1 MRILLINVAHP
12 AIGSRIPD
20 DHLPPLG
27 LLAIGGPLLDDGHE
41 VQLLDAD
48 IDSLSKGEIVEQAVC
63 FNPDAVLFGHS
74 GSTSA
79 HPVIVDISRRIA
91 SVLPF
96 AAIIYGGVYPTYHWR
111 EILADEPHVT
121 AIVRREG
128 EETTRRL
135 IHALELGSS
144 LLSVAG
150 LAIRHRGQP
159 HATIDAPLIT
169 NLDDYRIGWELI
181 DHRRYSY
188 WGGKRAVVV
197 QFSRGCPHL
206 CTYCG
211 QRGFWTRWRY
221 RDPVKFAR
229 ELARLHREQGVE
241 VINFADENPTSSRRA
256 WKAFLEALIEED
268 VDLLLVGS
276 TRAGDIVR
284 DKDILHLYRK
294 AGCIRFLLGLENT
307 DERTIENIRK
317 GSTTSIDRE
326 AIRLLRQHGIISM
339 ATWVVGFEEETDVD
353 HWRGM
358 KQLLSYDP
366 DQIQLLYV
374 TPHRWTRYYRE
385 VADRRV
391 IQTDRRRWDY
401 KHQVLET
408 RHMPPWRVLLWVKF
422 TEAVLQV
429 RPKALYRTYL
439 QPDREQRHAMR
450 WYTSIGRRVWPFEII
465 RFFREKLIHGGP
477 TVGEMW
483 GPPQDHEELPM
494 GIVPGGRSEDS
505 VPALPRMHETAC
517 ARGVQPPLLAES
529 MN

>member
-1 MRILLINVAHP
+1 MRILLINIAHP

-41 VQLLDAD
+41 VQLLDLD
-48 IDSLSKGEIVEQAVC
+48 IDPMPSATVVDHAARFK
-63 FNPDAVLFGHS
+63 PDAVLFGHS
-74 GSTSA
+74 GSTSG
-79 HPVIVDISRRIA
+79 HPVIADLCRCIA
-91 SVLPF
+91 TALPS
-96 AAIIYGGVYPTYHWR
+96 ATIVYGGVYPTYHWR
-111 EILADEPHVT
+111 EILVNEQHVT
-121 AIVRREG
+121 AIVRGEG
-128 EETTRRL
+128 EETTRQLVR
-135 IHALELGSS
+135 ALGIGES
-144 LLSVAG
+144 LLNVPG
-150 LAIRHRGQP
+150 LAIRHHGRP
-159 HATIDAPLIT
+159 HATMDAPLIA
-169 NLDDYRIGWELI
+169 NLDDYRVGWELI
-181 DHRRYSY
+181 DHRRYGY
-188 WGGKRAVVV
+188 WGGKRAVVA

-221 RDPVKFAR
+221 RNPVKFAR

-307 DERTIENIRK
+307 DARTIENIRK

-326 AIRLLRQHGIISM
+326 AIGLLRQHGIISM
-339 ATWVVGFEEETDVD
+339 ATWVVGFEEETDAH
-353 HWRGM
+353 HWRGL

-366 DQIQLLYV
+366 DQIQILYV
-374 TPHRWTRYYRE
+374 TPHRWTPIYRE
-385 VADRRV
+385 TIGRRV
-391 IQTDRRRWDY
+391 VQTDKRRWDY

-422 TEAVLQV
+422 TEAVLQA

-439 QPDREQRHAMR
+439 QPDHELRHAMR
-450 WYTSIGRRVWPFEII
+450 WYTSIGRQVWPYEIY
-465 RFFREKLIHGGP
+465 RFLREKLIHNGP
-477 TVGEMW
+477 TVGELW

-494 GIVPGGRSEDS
+494 RTVSD
-505 VPALPRMHETAC
+505 
-517 ARGVQPPLLAES
+517 QES
-529 MN
+529 KVA